1 MVAGGSETGH
11 LAIWNFSTGEV
22 RALHPRAHVGKVDA
36 LRFASFFG
44 RKVLVSGGIDGMLRF
59 WTLDLTELLRL
70 DFGEGVN
77 AIAPLGDDRFAVGG
91 FGGLVVFRFPKKRPT
106 LGPAG
111 LPFQLEL
118 EDTKYAESNI
128 GQRFRT
134 PCNARPTVP

>member
-1 MVAGGSETGH
+1 MVDGWSEEGH

-22 RALHPRAHVGKVDA
+22 RASHPRAHVGKVDA

-91 FGGLVVFRFPKKRPT
+91 FGGLVVFRFPKSDRP
-106 LGPAG
+106 
-111 LPFQLEL
+111 
-118 EDTKYAESNI
+118 
-128 GQRFRT
+128 
-134 PCNARPTVP
+134 